1 MNTDAGEDKKAS
13 RRSARQARTAF
24 VSALSPTVR
33 QGLER
38 ALANIVIPHLGPPAI
53 LGTYAAMGDEIDPAA
68 IEQAATGLGW
78 RLAWPRVVGTTPLA
92 FHQCDYDELQPGFRG
107 ILEPQASAPLV
118 RPDVL
123 LVPLLAVDMLGNRI
137 GQGAGHYDRT
147 LAELRSHGP
156 APVLAIGLA
165 FDVQLVPSIPADR
178 WDQPLDA
185 IATPQAF
192 HPAGPGAKRRG

>member
-1 MNTDAGEDKKAS
+1 MSAEAGAEKKSS
-13 RRSARQARTAF
+13 RRGARLARTAF
-24 VSALSPTVR
+24 VGAISAPVR

-38 ALANIVIPHLGPPAI
+38 ALAEIVLPHLGPPAI
-53 LGTYAAMGDEIDPAA
+53 LGTYAAMGDEIDPSA
-68 IEQAATGLGW
+68 IELAAMARGW
-78 RLAWPRVVGTTPLA
+78 RLAWPRVTGSAPLA
-92 FHQCDYDELQPGFRG
+92 FHLSDFGALQPGFRG
-107 ILEPQASAPLV
+107 IVEPPATAPLV

-123 LVPLLAVDMLGNRI
+123 LVPLLAADLRGNRL

-156 APVLAIGLA
+156 ILAIGLA
-165 FDVQLVPSIPADR
+165 FDVQLVPAVPADR

-192 HPAGPGAKRRG
+192 HPAAPGAKRMA